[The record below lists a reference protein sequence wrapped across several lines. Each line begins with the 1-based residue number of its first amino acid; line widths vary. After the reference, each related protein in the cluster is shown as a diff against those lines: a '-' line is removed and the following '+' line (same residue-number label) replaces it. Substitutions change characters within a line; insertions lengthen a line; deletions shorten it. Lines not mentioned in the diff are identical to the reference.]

1 MRDGVAG
8 AHEEFIIKLE
18 GALSHPAMEVLYES
32 DIRRVVSVFDE
43 QSEEGS
49 ELWYAT
55 ESTSP
60 GASLWLALANED
72 FREEDLL
79 EERISFCLVVN
90 LEMIDFQVIDEIF
103 LIMILLAVEIEALD
117 SKQGKFFSPVDDFV
131 LEQLL
136 DFSNQ
141 RN

>member
-1 MRDGVAG
+1 M
-8 AHEEFIIKLE
+8 
-18 GALSHPAMEVLYES
+18 
-32 DIRRVVSVFDE
+32 
-43 QSEEGS
+43 
-49 ELWYAT
+49 
-55 ESTSP
+55 
-60 GASLWLALANED
+60 ANED

-117 SKQGKFFSPVDDFV
+117 SKQGKFFSPVDNFV